1 MPRKFRGGGIRID
14 KGTNMAGYVALSRL
28 LTYAAR
34 EAAAQNRFTTAEL
47 IQDAIASL
55 PDQSA
60 AADDLE
66 REPRGDGWPPLG
78 RA

>member
-1 MPRKFRGGGIRID
+1 MPRKIRAGSIRLG
-14 KGTNMAGYVALSRL
+14 KGTNVAGYIALSRL

-34 EAAAQNRFTTAEL
+34 EAVAQNRFTTAEL

-55 PDQSA
+55 PEQGVTG
-60 AADDLE
+60 DDLE
-66 REPRGDGWPPLG
+66 QEPLAGWPPPG

>member
-1 MPRKFRGGGIRID
+1 MPRKIRAGSIRPG
-14 KGTNMAGYVALSRL
+14 KGTNIAGYIALSRL

-34 EAAAQNRFTTAEL
+34 EAVAQNRFTTAEL

-55 PDQSA
+55 PEQA
-60 AADDLE
+60 MTGDDCEKELLA
-66 REPRGDGWPPLG
+66 GWPPLG